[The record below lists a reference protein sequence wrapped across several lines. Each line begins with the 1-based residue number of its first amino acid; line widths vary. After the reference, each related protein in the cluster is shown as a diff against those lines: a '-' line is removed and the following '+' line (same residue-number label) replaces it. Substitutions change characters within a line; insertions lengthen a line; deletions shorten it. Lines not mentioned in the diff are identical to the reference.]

1 VERERERE
9 SRGGMDKDE
18 MDRSLI
24 FFEFEMMYQGIA
36 SVRAYGAEKRMHN
49 HFIHLI
55 DANHRAFIMF
65 VHSSRWLGVR
75 LDFVAAICVTLTA
88 LLVVLRRHS
97 IGPGL
102 AGVVLVQSLQITDFF
117 QYGVRMASETEN
129 YFTSVERIQALL
141 SLPFL
146 LSSVLNT
153 NKRLHHIF

>member
-1 VERERERE
+1 
-9 SRGGMDKDE
+9 MDKDE

-24 FFEFEMMYQGIA
+24 FFEFEMMYQGIT

-146 LSSVLNT
+146 LSSVFNT

>member
-1 VERERERE
+1 
-9 SRGGMDKDE
+9 
-18 MDRSLI
+18 
-24 FFEFEMMYQGIA
+24 MMYQGIT

-75 LDFVAAICVTLTA
+75 LDFVAAICVTVTA

-102 AGVVLVQSLQITDFF
+102 AGLLFLLL
-117 QYGVRMASETEN
+117 
-129 YFTSVERIQALL
+129 LL
-141 SLPFL
+141 SLS
-146 LSSVLNT
+146 LSLSLSVLVRKIRPSHLLLDCQMCLEDQFKAPT
-153 NKRLHHIF
+153 SEVSMQHAIFHS

>member
-1 VERERERE
+1 
-9 SRGGMDKDE
+9 MDKDE

-102 AGVVLVQSLQITDFF
+102 AGLLFLL
-117 QYGVRMASETEN
+117 
-129 YFTSVERIQALL
+129 LL
-141 SLPFL
+141 SLSL
-146 LSSVLNT
+146 LVGKIRPSHLLLDCGDPWQGEENIIHSLNAFGGYSFA
-153 NKRLHHIF
+153 KKLL

>member
-1 VERERERE
+1 V
-9 SRGGMDKDE
+9 DKDE

-24 FFEFEMMYQGIA
+24 FFKFEMMYQGIT

-75 LDFVAAICVTLTA
+75 LDFVAAICVTLTS

-102 AGVVLVQSLQITDFF
+102 AGLLFLL
-117 QYGVRMASETEN
+117 
-129 YFTSVERIQALL
+129 LL
-141 SLPFL
+141 SLSLSLLVGKIRPSHLFL
-146 LSSVLNT
+146 DCQMCLEDQLKAPTSEVST
-153 NKRLHHIF
+153 

>member
-1 VERERERE
+1 
-9 SRGGMDKDE
+9 MDKDE
-18 MDRSLI
+18 MDHSLI
-24 FFEFEMMYQGIA
+24 FFEFEMMYQGIT

-102 AGVVLVQSLQITDFF
+102 AGLLFLL
-117 QYGVRMASETEN
+117 
-129 YFTSVERIQALL
+129 LL
-141 SLPFL
+141 SLSLSL
-146 LSSVLNT
+146 LVGKIRPSHLLLDCQMCLEDQFKAPTSEVSM
-153 NKRLHHIF
+153 